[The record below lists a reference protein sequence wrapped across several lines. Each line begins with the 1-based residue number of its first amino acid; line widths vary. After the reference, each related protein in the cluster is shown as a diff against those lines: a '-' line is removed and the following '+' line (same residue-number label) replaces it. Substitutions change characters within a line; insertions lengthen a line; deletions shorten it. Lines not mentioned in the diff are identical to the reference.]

1 LCQPVGTPRICEH
14 QSIRRALIAAFH
26 LSCRGGLRPKS
37 GVRVRELKIELF
49 GLDRSIEPYGDEA
62 EPDTRDAEASSARVR
77 AADRAIRAAAP
88 NAGSY
93 MSECDYFLDDWKRA
107 SWGWHWPRLEAVK
120 RRYDPDGLFV
130 VHHGVG
136 SDRWSSDGFSRLG

>member
-1 LCQPVGTPRICEH
+1 VLDACALAIIADGT
-14 QSIRRALIAAFH
+14 SAAYPGW
-26 LSCRGGLRPKS
+26 S
-37 GVRVRELKIELF
+37 
-49 GLDRSIEPYGDEA
+49 
-62 EPDTRDAEASSARVR
+62 EPDLRGAEAASARVR

-93 MSECDYFLDDWKRA
+93 MSECDYFLPDWKRA
-107 SWGWHWPRLEAVK
+107 SWGPHWRRLEAIK

-136 SDRWSSDGFSRLG
+136 SDRWSSDGFTRRD